1 MFDNFDRYRVIY
13 GNKPL
18 TSEEKNI
25 SEALLHN
32 EMITKAIGMK
42 MLTDSNKNND
52 LLGYMLLAGGH
63 L

>member
-1 MFDNFDRYRVIY
+1 MFDSFDRYRLIY
-13 GNKPL
+13 GNKPVN
-18 TSEEKNI
+18 SEERNI
-25 SEALLHN
+25 SKALLQN

-42 MLTDSNKNND
+42 MLTDGNKNND